1 MAMSMSPDHPPKL
14 EQLAE
19 RIQLGSRREYE
30 FLRSVFAALGGKWA
44 VLVLLVLATGEL
56 RHAALRRSLDK
67 VLPYE
72 KISQRILTHR
82 LREFEELGLLLRTTT
97 GDVPP
102 KVSYRLTEKGYALA
116 DNVQKIIDLLS

>member
-1 MAMSMSPDHPPKL
+1 MQTDQAPKL
-14 EQLAE
+14 DDLAE
-19 RIQLGSRREYE
+19 RIQHGSRGEYE

-97 GDVPP
+97 SDVPQ
-102 KVSYRLTEKGYALA
+102 KVSYQLTPKGYALA
-116 DNVQKIIDLLS
+116 DHVQNIIDLLR